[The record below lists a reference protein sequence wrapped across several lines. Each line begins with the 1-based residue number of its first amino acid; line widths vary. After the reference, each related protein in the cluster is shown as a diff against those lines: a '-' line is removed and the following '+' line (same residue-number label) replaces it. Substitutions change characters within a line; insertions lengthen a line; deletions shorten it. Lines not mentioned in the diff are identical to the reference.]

1 MNNRQARIKR
11 LKAVF
16 ERCQQLMTEGYSV
29 LWDGDEVTEIDFDGG
44 IELLHGV
51 FSRTGIYEDEDKYY
65 DMASLPVKEIA
76 AELKERLTVWKK
88 VEIKF

>member
-29 LWDGDEVTEIDFDGG
+29 LWDGDEITEIDFDGG
-44 IELLHGV
+44 IELLHGA
-51 FSRTGIYEDEDKYY
+51 FSRTGIYEDADDYD
-65 DMASLPVKEIA
+65 DMASMTVKEITD
-76 AELKERLTVWKK
+76 ELKERLTVWKK
-88 VEIKF
+88 AEIKF